1 MLKLLEKI
9 PVKLASSLVIGY
21 MVLAFGW
28 WSYHLWSQ
36 NDRLFD
42 AERRAIEA
50 RFTRSNQGVN
60 LTQLYE
66 TAEYKKAQKSW
77 QKSRRMIVSEG
88 LFFTACLIFG
98 LWIVHRSANREIT
111 LARQRRNFLL
121 SITHE
126 LKSPIAALRLELE
139 TLSKRSLQPEQ
150 RDQLLSNGLKDV
162 SRLQN
167 LVEDLLLAARLE
179 DNWRPLPEPVDLPA
193 LINELIARLHIRFP
207 QADIQV
213 HFPENLPPVQADK
226 PGLGSVIQN
235 LLENA
240 LKYSPPGA
248 PIECR
253 VERNDGKTQIRI
265 ADQGHGIPD
274 HEKKAVFEKFY
285 RLGNE
290 ETRRS
295 TGTGLGLYIV
305 QQVVKAHGG
314 TITVANNMPQGT
326 VFVVS
331 V

>member
-1 MLKLLEKI
+1 MLTLLEKI
-9 PVKLASSLVIGY
+9 PVKLASRFVIGY
-21 MVLAFGW
+21 MLLAFGW

-42 AERRAIEA
+42 AEKRAIEA
-50 RFTRSNQGVN
+50 RFSRSGQGVN

-66 TAEYKKAQKSW
+66 TAEYKKAEKAW
-77 QKSRRMIVSEG
+77 HKSRRMILSEG
-88 LFFTACLIFG
+88 LFISGCLIFG
-98 LWIVHRSANREIT
+98 LWIVHRSANREVT

-179 DNWRPLPEPVDLPA
+179 DNWRPLPEPVDLPV
-193 LINELIARLHIRFP
+193 LIRDIIARLQVRFP
-207 QADIQV
+207 HANIQAQL
-213 HFPENLPPVQADK
+213 PERMPPVQADK
-226 PGLGSVIQN
+226 PGMSSVIQN

-240 LKYSPPGA
+240 LKYSPPGT
-248 PIECR
+248 PVECK
-253 VERNDGKTQIRI
+253 VERLDEKTIIRV

-274 HEKKAVFEKFY
+274 SEKKAVFEKFY
-285 RLGNE
+285 RLGSE

-314 TITVANNMPQGT
+314 TISVENNTPKGT
-326 VFVVS
+326 VFVVEI
-331 V
+331 

>member
-1 MLKLLEKI
+1 MLRLLEKI
-9 PVKLASSLVIGY
+9 PVKLASRVVIGY
-21 MVLAFGW
+21 MLLAFAW

-42 AERRAIEA
+42 AEKRAIEA
-50 RFTRSNQGVN
+50 RFTHSNQGVN

-66 TAEYKKAQKSW
+66 TAEYKKAEKAWHKSH
-77 QKSRRMIVSEG
+77 RMILSEG
-88 LFFTACLIFG
+88 IFFTACLIFG
-98 LWIVHRSANREIT
+98 LWIVHRSTNREVA

-179 DNWRPLPEPVDLPA
+179 DNWRPLPEPIDLPA
-193 LINELIARLHIRFP
+193 LVQDIAARLLVRFP
-207 QADIQV
+207 KANIHLQLPDK
-213 HFPENLPPVQADK
+213 LPPVQADK
-226 PGLGSVIQN
+226 PGLSSVIQN

-248 PIECR
+248 AVECQ
-253 VERNDGKTQIRI
+253 VERIQGKVKIRI

-274 HEKKAVFEKFY
+274 DEKKAVFEKFY
-285 RLGNE
+285 RLGSE

-314 TITVANNMPQGT
+314 TITVGNNTPMGT
-326 VFVVS
+326 VFVV
-331 V
+331 VI

>member
-1 MLKLLEKI
+1 MLQLLEKI
-9 PVKLASSLVIGY
+9 PVKLASRFVIGY
-21 MVLAFGW
+21 MLLAFAW

-36 NDRLFD
+36 NDRLLD
-42 AERRAIEA
+42 AEKRAIEA
-50 RFTRSNQGVN
+50 KFSRSNQGLN
-60 LTQLYE
+60 LTQLYA
-66 TAEYKKAQKSW
+66 TAEYKKAEKAWHKSH
-77 QKSRRMIVSEG
+77 RMILSEG
-88 LFFTACLIFG
+88 VFFTGCLLFG
-98 LWIVHRSANREIT
+98 LWIIHRSTNREVT

-179 DNWRPLPEPVDLPA
+179 DNWRPLPEPINLPA
-193 LINELIARLHIRFP
+193 IIRDVSNRLQVRFP
-207 QADIQV
+207 QANIQL
-213 HFPENLPPVQADK
+213 HLPDNLPPMQADK
-226 PGLGSVIQN
+226 TGMISVIQN

-240 LKYSPPGA
+240 LKYSPPGTVVGCTL
-248 PIECR
+248 EQQ
-253 VERNDGKTQIRI
+253 DGKMKIRI
-265 ADQGHGIPD
+265 ADQGYGIPD
-274 HEKKAVFEKFY
+274 SEKKAVFEKFY
-285 RLGNE
+285 RLGSE

-314 TITVANNMPQGT
+314 TITVGDNKPQGT
-326 VFVVS
+326 VFVVEI
-331 V
+331 